1 MTNQPPKIRGTL
13 LIARKRGNSGH
24 FFYFNL
30 HRFLI
35 YLFLLGNFFKIHHSL
50 ITYTDKG
57 MVYFKRAAELGSA
70 MANFSLAMKYALG
83 KELSKDIQKADVHW
97 ERSILNPDAFL
108 EYNYVVCHLWKVGDL
123 KPESAVKWFKVAL
136 EKGNKESHVMLGDIY
151 RLGKV
156 TPKDTELSEYHL
168 KQAIN
173 YGFGRAFGKLAEM
186 C

>member
-35 YLFLLGNFFKIHHSL
+35 YLFLLGNYFFKTHHSL

-123 KPESAVKWFKVAL
+123 KPESAVK
-136 EKGNKESHVMLGDIY
+136 
-151 RLGKV
+151 
-156 TPKDTELSEYHL
+156 
-168 KQAIN
+168 
-173 YGFGRAFGKLAEM
+173 
-186 C
+186 

>member
-1 MTNQPPKIRGTL
+1 
-13 LIARKRGNSGH
+13 
-24 FFYFNL
+24 
-30 HRFLI
+30 
-35 YLFLLGNFFKIHHSL
+35 LLGNYFFKTHHSL

-136 EKGNKESHVMLGDIY
+136 EKGNKESHVMLRDIY

-156 TPKDTELSEYHL
+156 TPKDTELSEYRL
-168 KQAIN
+168 KQAIK

-186 C
+186 Y